1 MDDVQICEDPDSLGN
16 VNEVSDT
23 VGNFNNCGGTFNK
36 YSVLY
41 DEEDKELK
49 ELDKFENMFKE
60 TNVCLTHFEN
70 IQNDLKKV
78 NELDKN
84 AEEKILESSKMTSG
98 IVEEMNKLKTQKYA
112 IRKKEK
118 MYDKILKQYSLSPL
132 SYNNLTDI
140 NVSLNIAFFEDL
152 KQFEYT
158 KENII
163 KLLNENS
170 TDKVSKFY
178 SKHYSKIL
186 NKTCKKMCLYV
197 IRENNNYYKRTNKVT
212 DLLLCSISEEK
223 EKRKIMI
230 KNYVQNCSP
239 LTKLCYKIIIENME
253 YFNICFTNFLH
264 FRIKLLKRNYNN
276 LVSSHGSNIVGT
288 NNFSEGGEFHPTDDS
303 IEIFKN
309 FFSTMYYLIMSED
322 HFFKILL
329 LFNYYYA
336 NVAIPYIAA
345 HVENMHNNLYTII
358 DSLFVPYSHFIDTN
372 LNSYPKSYD
381 TCYELFH
388 IVNLF
393 IFKLKEFQNNCEITQ
408 DVKDIIRENS
418 IEMIRCNPGLNDSQS
433 SFSNVQSGVF
443 LHENSFLENY
453 KINPGKGIRGRNSI
467 LWDLP
472 SSTPDGTQSKLASE
486 SRIDQTNEEKFLNDE
501 PVNNINTKYSHN
513 EADIDEINNVEIVP
527 NVVEE
532 QGSLDQA
539 ERGDGKGNSTNEL
552 VIPQSDDESVS
563 SVEDA
568 QTSRNR
574 SELGEKNIGAEKY
587 NCKLL
592 SYTQRIQKKIENE
605 FIGLWQ
611 KDVVTFYLSK
621 ITKVDEPNY
630 YDNTLSVIKKI
641 FSALNHVYSIYRR
654 NSALFGSHSNEQNFQ
669 NVLDITINP
678 LINNS
683 LKNKN
688 QNVETDYIFII
699 NIFVFMQENVQ
710 MFEGSSKYY
719 DLLGIIVH
727 EKMEKVLELEN
738 KNLFAYLKLDKIRK
752 GKESNKKEIKLILE
766 NFYKF
771 AFSEKFNDFPV
782 VNKIQSSHVKK
793 DMQVAIFNNIHKEY
807 VQIYEMHSKKVNM
820 LYSPDQIKDVLLK
833 NLSVI

>member
-1 MDDVQICEDPDSLGN
+1 MDDVQICEDLDSLGN
-16 VNEVSDT
+16 ANGLSDEL
-23 VGNFNNCGGTFNK
+23 GNFKNFGGTFNK
-36 YSVLY
+36 YSILY
-41 DEEDKELK
+41 DEEDNELK
-49 ELDKFENMFKE
+49 ELDRFENMFKE
-60 TNVCLTHFEN
+60 ANVCFTHFEN

-78 NELDKN
+78 NELDKS
-84 AEEKILESSKMTSG
+84 AEEKILESSKMTSE
-98 IVEEMNKLKTQKYA
+98 IMEEMNKLKKQKCT

-118 MYDKILKQYSLSPL
+118 MYDKILRQYSLSPL

-140 NVSLNIAFFEDL
+140 NISLNIAFFEHL

-170 TDKVSKFY
+170 TDKISKFY

-186 NKTCKKMCLYV
+186 NKACKKMCLYV
-197 IRENNNYYKRTNKVT
+197 IRENNNYYRRTKKVT
-212 DLLLCSISEEK
+212 DLLLCPISEEK

-230 KNYVQNCSP
+230 KNYVQNFSP

-253 YFNICFTNFLH
+253 YFNICLTNFLH
-264 FRIKLLKRNYNN
+264 FRIKLLKRNYND
-276 LVSSHGSNIVGT
+276 LFCGHGSKIMGK
-288 NNFSEGGEFHPTDDS
+288 NNSEAELHPIDDS

-309 FFSTMYYLIMSED
+309 FFSTMYYLITAED

-329 LFNYYYA
+329 LFNYYYT
-336 NVAIPYIAA
+336 NITIPYITA

-358 DSLFVPYSHFIDTN
+358 DSLYVPSSHFLDTN
-372 LNSYPKSYD
+372 LSSYPKSYY

-388 IVNLF
+388 IVNIF

-418 IEMIRCNPGLNDSQS
+418 IEMIHFNPDLNGSQPS
-433 SFSNVQSGVF
+433 GSNLQSGVP

-453 KINPGKGIRGRNSI
+453 KINLGKGFQRRNSI
-467 LWDLP
+467 LWDL
-472 SSTPDGTQSKLASE
+472 SNSIPDGSHSKLPSE
-486 SRIDQTNEEKFLNDE
+486 HRTNQTNEEQLLSGE
-501 PVNNINTKYSHN
+501 PVNNLNTEYSQKG
-513 EADIDEINNVEIVP
+513 ADIDEIKNVEIVP

-539 ERGDGKGNSTNEL
+539 ERVGGKRHSANEL
-552 VIPQSDDESVS
+552 AIPQPDDGARS

-568 QTSRNR
+568 QTGRSR
-574 SELGEKNIGAEKY
+574 SELGEKNSGVEKY

-592 SYTQRIQKKIENE
+592 NYTQKIQKKIENE
-605 FIGLWQ
+605 FIAVWQ

-630 YDNTLSVIKKI
+630 FDNTLSVIKKI

-688 QNVETDYIFII
+688 QNVERDYIFII
-699 NIFVFMQENVQ
+699 NIFIFMQENVK
-710 MFEGSSKYY
+710 MFEGSSKYC
-719 DLLGIIVH
+719 DLLGIIIH

-738 KNLFAYLKLDKIRK
+738 KNLLASLKLDKIRK
-752 GKESNKKEIKLILE
+752 GEENNIKEIKLIFE

-771 AFSEKFNDFPV
+771 AFSEKFNDFHV
-782 VNKIQSSHVKK
+782 VNKIQSSHIKK
-793 DMQVAIFNNIHKEY
+793 DMQLAIFNNIHTEY
-807 VQIYEMHSKKVNM
+807 VHLYEMYSKKVNM

-833 NLSVI
+833 N